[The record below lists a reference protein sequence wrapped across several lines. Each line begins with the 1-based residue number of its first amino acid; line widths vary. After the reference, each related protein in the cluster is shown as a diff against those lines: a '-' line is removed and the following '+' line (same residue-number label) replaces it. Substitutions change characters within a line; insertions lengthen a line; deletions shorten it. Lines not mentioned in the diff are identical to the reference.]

1 MPKTTTPESLVEK
14 SFNHLISVNDLKS
27 YNGLSKEQRAIQELQ
42 NMLAAEMEGTK
53 KLIIASAITL
63 GPLAVCLIVCMCSYL
78 MAFTR
83 NLKAHAGSPLL
94 LLIAHSYRTLKFNYI
109 SFFMFGICAGI
120 SMSMGNLF
128 LGQIFLQMFIILAL
142 AIIWYVTMYQI
153 IISIVS
159 IHRFINIRQSPELRG
174 ELTRCNV
181 LFLMIIVFLLV
192 IFKDIGMVIWMVVLM
207 VGGGFNIEI
216 LFTIMMYYSMIY
228 ITHQILLFIATIFQF
243 CISEAPK
250 SHSEYCVVTHTK
262 YIGLV
267 KMVLGVICFA
277 SYLLNFE
284 TTIASTLFFGIDIF
298 LVPVVIQITEIRA
311 KPNVIIPT
319 EIQKEPLNV

>member
-1 MPKTTTPESLVEK
+1 MPKTTTPK
-14 SFNHLISVNDLKS
+14 SYLDKSPNYFISVNNLNS
-27 YNGLSKEQRAIQELQ
+27 YNGLSKEQRAMQELQ
-42 NMLAAEMEGTK
+42 NLLAEEMADTK
-53 KLIIASAITL
+53 KLIIAYAITL
-63 GPLAVCLIVCMCSYL
+63 GPLAVCLICCMCSYL

-94 LLIAHSYRTLKFNYI
+94 PLITHSYRTLKFNYI

-128 LGQIFLQMFIILAL
+128 LGQIFLQMFVIFAL
-142 AIIWYVTMYQI
+142 AITWYVAMYQI
-153 IISIVS
+153 IISIIF
-159 IHRFINIRQSPELRG
+159 IHRFINSRQSPELRG
-174 ELTRCNV
+174 ILTRKNV
-181 LFLMIIVFLLV
+181 IVLMIIVFLLV
-192 IFKDIGMVIWMVVLM
+192 IFKDIGMVVWMVVLM
-207 VGGGFNIEI
+207 IGGGFNMGTI
-216 LFTIMMYYSMIY
+216 FTFTMYYSMIY

-243 CISEAPK
+243 CISEEPK
-250 SHSEYCVVTHTK
+250 THSEYCVVTHTK

-267 KMVLGVICFA
+267 KMILGIICFA

-311 KPNVIIPT
+311 NPNVITPT
-319 EIQKEPLNV
+319 EIQKEPLKV